1 MTPSSKRFS
10 GQPPICPATLDDPPP
25 TLTKSQLE
33 VPTSELYSAALE
45 DYYRTKGKSGEHR
58 TSTSKEEKEEE
69 EDGVDRYEPDPTRED
84 RPNPKHYGLYARERA
99 TLDWSYHV
107 VPSRARQSLQDSIVS
122 KVLGRQVKE
131 CSAAGDDELCRING
145 GGDAEL
151 GCQLGD
157 CSGENGES
165 DEGKPL
171 ALFTAG

>member
-1 MTPSSKRFS
+1 MSPTSKRFS

-25 TLTKSQLE
+25 TLNKEQLE

-45 DYYRTKGKSGEHR
+45 EYYRGKGEHR
-58 TSTSKEEKEEE
+58 TGTSSTEEE
-69 EDGVDRYEPDPTRED
+69 EGSQDRVDRYEPDPSRED
-84 RPNPKHYGLYARERA
+84 RPNPKQYGLYARERS

-107 VPSRARQSLQDSIVS
+107 VPSKARQSLQDSIVS

-157 CSGENGES
+157 CSGENSES